1 MDRVRCTWASD
12 GTQPPRK
19 GYRLLV
25 YNRTRLKAE
34 SLEKEGAQVAGFP
47 QEVASRNGVV
57 VFALWDSDATEEV
70 VTREFLDS
78 IESGVHIGMCT
89 GSTEGAQRLAKLHA
103 DHGSSYVEAPVFGRP
118 EAALARQLVISY
130 VGSQKAKDRAKP
142 ILTALGAHA
151 LFDLGEE
158 AGSSTVLKQLGN
170 FLIIA
175 MGRSLAEGLA
185 VAKKSGVDPMV
196 AINMLSES
204 VFTMPIFRNYG
215 TVLAAGESAFGAS
228 QIPGKD
234 LDLSNRLAN
243 KHTQANPIG
252 RLLLQLTLSAA
263 SGDQVVEA
271 KTLTYPT
278 LKETSL

>member
-1 MDRVRCTWASD
+1 MQERVGWIGLGALGHPMARNL
-12 GTQPPRK
+12 QEK
-19 GYRLLV
+19 GYRLSV

-34 SLEKEGAQVAGFP
+34 SLAREGALVAGSP

-57 VFALWDSDATEEV
+57 VSALWDSDATEEV
-70 VTREFLDS
+70 VTGEFLDS
-78 IESGVHIGMCT
+78 IEGGVHIGMCT
-89 GSTEGAQRLAKLHA
+89 GSPEGAQRLAKLHA

-118 EAALARQLVISY
+118 EAALTRQLAIPY

-142 ILTALGAHA
+142 ILNALGAHA

-158 AGSSTVLKQLGN
+158 AGSATVLKQLGN
-170 FLIIA
+170 FLIISMA
-175 MGRSLAEGLA
+175 RSLAEGLA

-196 AINMLSES
+196 AVDMLSES

-215 TVLAAGESAFGAS
+215 TVLAAEKNAFEAS

-234 LDLSNRLAN
+234 LELFNRLAN

-252 RLLLQLTLSAA
+252 RLLLQLTLTVA
-263 SGDQVVEA
+263 S
-271 KTLTYPT
+271 
-278 LKETSL
+278 